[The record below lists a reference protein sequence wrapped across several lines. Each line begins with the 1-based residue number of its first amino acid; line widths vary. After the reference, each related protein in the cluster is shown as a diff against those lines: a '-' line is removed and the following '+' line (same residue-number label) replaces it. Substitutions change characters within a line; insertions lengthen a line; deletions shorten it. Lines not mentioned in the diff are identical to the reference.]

1 MYTDLARRTRLF
13 RVYFR
18 ILSPGSAAATA
29 TAAAVAAAAAAA
41 LPAGDYAN
49 VGEEVQIDW
58 YRLDRQ
64 QAQQQ

>member
-1 MYTDLARRTRLF
+1 MTQPPRCAA
-13 RVYFR
+13 
-18 ILSPGSAAATA
+18 AAATA
-29 TAAAVAAAAAAA
+29 VRH
-41 LPAGDYAN
+41 AGDYAN